1 MHHPPPQPPKWAHR
15 FLCWFLKEELLEE
28 VEGDLEEK
36 FYVQLDKS
44 SLRRAKYN
52 YWYQVFQYLR
62 PFALKK
68 DWAIHLMSYAML
80 QNYLRVAWR
89 NLLRY
94 KMYSFIK
101 IGGFALGV
109 TACLL
114 IALFIK
120 DELSYDQH
128 YKQVD
133 RIYRLINEDS
143 RPEANEQWTA
153 FQAPIAEVLKSDYPE
168 IEEVGRIIPY
178 DWYNAGSNQFRRDD
192 QTENNYEEGFA
203 YADQAILQ
211 ILEIPM
217 VYGDPIHALAQPK
230 TIVLSRRKA
239 EKYFPNEDPT
249 GRIVILNED
258 EDQAYTVG
266 GVMENFPKNSHL
278 QHDFFLTLEGVE
290 FWPGEQTSWCCSNYN
305 AYMLVQ
311 AGTDP
316 RQLEKK
322 LLGLRD
328 NYMVPYYKEQG
339 DQGVDQIA
347 QYHRFHLQP
356 IKDIHLKSGDIHDI
370 YAHSD
375 IRFVWLFGVIAV
387 FILLLAA
394 INFINLSTAKSA
406 NRAKE
411 VGLRKVVGSYRSD
424 LVRQFLT
431 ESVLFSFISFSLGV
445 FLAYAILPFF
455 NDMAGKTL
463 SIPWTEWWL
472 LPSLLASMLI
482 IGLVAGL
489 YPSFYLSGF
498 KPIDVLKGSL
508 SRGSKASGLQ
518 GSLVVFQ
525 FTISVILIIGAF
537 TVSRQMDFILN
548 KKLGYDKEQV
558 VIFHGTNTLGDKLP
572 AFKSELLKLAEVKG
586 ATISNYLP
594 ISGAK
599 RDQNQFWKEGKQKID
614 VAIGAQIWFV
624 DEDYTQT
631 LGMKLLEGR
640 NFSPEMSADSSAII
654 INQTMAKALG
664 LKNPIGER
672 ITNDFMPT
680 FTVIGLVEDFHFE
693 SMKGKIE
700 PLSLTLGNGRASTL
714 SVKVDAENMTP
725 LLKSMTALWD
735 DFMPNQAVRFSF
747 MDERYARMYEE
758 VQRTGKI
765 FTGFSILAIV
775 IACLGLFALSAFM
788 VEQRKK
794 EVSIRKVLGA
804 SMASLFNL
812 LTVNFLKLILIAFVI
827 AMPIG
832 WYMMKKWL
840 EDYTYHIPITWDVF
854 VIAGGIIFLI
864 AILTISFE
872 SIKAALINPIK
883 SLRSE

>member
-1 MHHPPPQPPKWAHR
+1 MHHPQPQPPKWANR
-15 FLCWFLKEELLEE
+15 FLHWFLKKSLLEE

-36 FYVQLDKS
+36 FYAQLEKS
-44 SLRRAKYN
+44 SPARAKYN
-52 YWYQVFQYLR
+52 YWYQVFQYFR

-68 DWAIHLMSYAML
+68 DWSIHLMSYAML

-109 TACLL
+109 AACLL

-120 DELSYDQH
+120 DEVSYDQH
-128 YKQVD
+128 YSNVD
-133 RIYRLINEDS
+133 RIYRILNEDS
-143 RPEANEQWTA
+143 HPEANEQWTA
-153 FQAPIAEVLKSDYPE
+153 FQAPIAQVLKSDFPE
-168 IEEVGRIIPY
+168 IEQAGRIIPY

-192 QTENNYEEGFA
+192 QTTNNYEEGFA
-203 YADQAILQ
+203 YADQAILE

-217 VYGDPIHALAQPK
+217 IYGDPQGALGQPN

-249 GRIVILNED
+249 GRTVILNEE
-258 EDQAYTVG
+258 EDQAYTIG

-290 FWPGEQTSWCCSNYN
+290 FWPGEQASWCCSNYN
-305 AYMLVQ
+305 SYILVRPDTQ
-311 AGTDP
+311 VK
-316 RQLEKK
+316 QLEEK
-322 LLGLRD
+322 LLSLRD
-328 NYMVPYYKEQG
+328 NYMVPYYRDQG
-339 DQGVDQIA
+339 DQGVDRIA

-356 IKDIHLKSGDIHDI
+356 IEDIHLKSNGIYDI

-375 IRFVWLFGVIAV
+375 IRFVWLFGIIAI

-424 LVRQFLT
+424 LIRQFLT
-431 ESVLFSFISFSLGV
+431 ESVLFSLISFSLGV
-445 FLAYAILPFF
+445 LLAFGILPFF
-455 NDMAGKTL
+455 NTMAGKTL

-472 LPSLLASMLI
+472 LPSLLASMLL
-482 IGLVAGL
+482 IGFVAGL

-518 GSLVVFQ
+518 SSLVVFQ

-558 VIFHGTNTLGDKLP
+558 VIFHGTNTLGEKLP
-572 AFKSELLKLAEVKG
+572 AFKDELLNLAEVKG

-599 RDQNQFWKEGKQKID
+599 RDQNQFWKEGKQKEDIA
-614 VAIGAQIWFV
+614 VGAQIWFV

-631 LGMKLLEGR
+631 LGMNLLEGR
-640 NFSPEMSADSSAII
+640 SFSSEMASDSSAII
-654 INQTMAKALG
+654 INQKMAAQMG
-664 LKNPIGER
+664 LSEPIGKR
-672 ITNDFMPT
+672 ITNNYMPT
-680 FTVIGLVEDFHFE
+680 FTIIGVVEDFHFE

-700 PLSLTLGNGRASTL
+700 PLSLALGGNQASTL
-714 SVKVDAENMTP
+714 SVKVDTENMTP

-735 DFMPNQAVRFSF
+735 NFMPNQTVRYSF
-747 MDERYARMYEE
+747 MDERYAKMYEE

-765 FTGFSILAIV
+765 FTGFSLIAII

-804 SMASLFNL
+804 SVASLFNL

-832 WYMMKKWL
+832 WYMMKQWL
-840 EDYTYHIPITWDVF
+840 KDYTYHIPITWDVF
-854 VIAGGIIFLI
+854 VIAGAMIFLI

-872 SIKAALINPIK
+872 SVKAALTNPIK